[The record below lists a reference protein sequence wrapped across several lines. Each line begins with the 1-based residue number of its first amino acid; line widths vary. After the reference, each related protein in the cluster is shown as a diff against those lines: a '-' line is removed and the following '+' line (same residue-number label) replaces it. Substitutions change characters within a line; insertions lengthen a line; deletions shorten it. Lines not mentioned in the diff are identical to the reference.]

1 LLRRRS
7 GDDSFVLTL
16 FQAEWCP
23 YSHLVR
29 QRLTELGL
37 PFVALQ
43 VEPRPEDRDELR
55 EASGDDSIPVLV
67 TDEGEAIRGAAPI
80 IDWLDAHYAEPE
92 TARGHRAQARAHSSL
107 PR

>member
-1 LLRRRS
+1 MLA
-7 GDDSFVLTL
+7 L

-23 YSHLVR
+23 YSHRVR

-55 EASGDDSIPVLV
+55 EASGGDDEIPVLI
-67 TDEGEAIRGAAPI
+67 TEEGEAIGGVEQI
-80 IDWLDAHYAEPE
+80 LEWLDEHHSEPE
-92 TARGHRAQARAHSSL
+92 TARGHRAQARAQRTSA
-107 PR
+107 

>member
-1 LLRRRS
+1 MLS
-7 GDDSFVLTL
+7 L

-23 YSHLVR
+23 YSSQVR

-43 VEPRPEDRDELR
+43 VAPRPEERDELR

-67 TDEGEAIRGAAPI
+67 SDEGEAVSGAEAI
-80 IDWLDAHYAEPE
+80 IAWLDEHYAEPD
-92 TARGHRAQARAHSSL
+92 TARGHRAQARAH
-107 PR
+107 RT

>member
-1 LLRRRS
+1 LGRGAS
-7 GDDSFVLTL
+7 GDDGFVLTL

-23 YSHLVR
+23 QSHRVR

-37 PFVALQ
+37 PFVAMQ

-67 TDEGEAIRGAAPI
+67 TEEGEAIRGADRI
-80 IDWLDAHYAEPE
+80 LEWLDAHYAEPP
-92 TARGHRAQARAHSSL
+92 TARGHRAQARAHSS
-107 PR
+107 